1 MKPSELK
8 KEFAQIL
15 NTKTVFYVDYH
26 KVEGMIDKVFKNER
40 HKEFYHLPAS
50 EERGNDGND
59 QDWEVCVQPESA
71 DEDTL
76 QEIFSGEWPMY
87 RTPELLCEMCRRGL
101 IPSGDYLISIS
112 W

>member
-15 NTKTVFYVDYH
+15 NTKTVFHVDYH

-40 HKEFYHLPAS
+40 HTRFYHLPAS
-50 EERGNDGND
+50 EERGNGE
-59 QDWEVCVQPESA
+59 DWEIYVSPA
-71 DEDTL
+71 TL
-76 QEIFSGEWPMY
+76 DHDVARDIHNGKWPMY
-87 RTPELLCEMCRRGL
+87 HTPELLCEMCRRGL